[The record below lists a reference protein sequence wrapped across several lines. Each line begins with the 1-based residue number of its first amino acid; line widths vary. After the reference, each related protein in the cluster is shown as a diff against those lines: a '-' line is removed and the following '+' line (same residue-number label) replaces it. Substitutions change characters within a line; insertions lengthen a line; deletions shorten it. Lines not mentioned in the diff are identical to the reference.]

1 MAIAGAL
8 ALFVLVAAGRADAA
22 PPELKPPASRAES
35 PAAAQPTARRDPPSE
50 RPEPNGNTKPNGR
63 PDPPS
68 ERPEPKGNTKPN
80 GRPDQPSERPE
91 PKGNP
96 SVGHGGPPDRSA
108 APNHS
113 QADSVPQSPVESS
126 AGNADSAGSDR
137 SQPASV
143 ADGPVDSVAASP
155 QEFGGSQSEFSGRS
169 GAARKPTSDPSLPPA
184 RAEEVGFVGSI
195 PRAPVGGKSNVS
207 IVAHTAHSVPS
218 TPPDGNLITDA
229 HTVAVVGSSVY
240 AVKTPGA
247 AAIRLD
253 TGRRPAVTSEEAGS
267 TRVAVL
273 PAATW
278 QTSLPSPM
286 SQIVTQVAT
295 IPVKFVDIHRAA
307 ASGQGH
313 GYRPPYEPDGPSRR
327 TEFSSGFAEPLPLGG
342 GFAVIL
348 CIWLLARW
356 GLNLRVRLPRSCSG
370 SLVFTLSLER
380 PG

>member
-1 MAIAGAL
+1 MAIAAAL
-8 ALFVLVAAGRADAA
+8 ALFALVAVGHADAA
-22 PPELKPPASRAES
+22 SAEPKPTASRAEF
-35 PAAAQPTARRDPPSE
+35 PAAAMPTA
-50 RPEPNGNTKPNGR
+50 R

-68 ERPEPKGNTKPN
+68 ERPEPKGNAKPA
-80 GRPDQPSERPE
+80 GRPDPPSERPE

-96 SVGHGGPPDRSA
+96 SVGHGAPPDRSA
-108 APNHS
+108 APNQS
-113 QADSVPQSPVESS
+113 QADSVPPSQVESS
-126 AGNADSAGSDR
+126 AGNADSAGSDT

-155 QEFGGSQSEFSGRS
+155 QEFGGSPSESSGRS
-169 GAARKPTSDPSLPPA
+169 GAARKPTSDPSLAPA

-207 IVAHTAHSVPS
+207 IVAHMAHSVPS
-218 TPPDGNLITDA
+218 TPPDGTLSTDVHA
-229 HTVAVVGSSVY
+229 VAAVGPSVF

-247 AAIRLD
+247 GAIRLD
-253 TGRRPAVTSEEAGS
+253 TGRKPAVTSEEAGS

-278 QTSLPSPM
+278 QTSLPSPI

-307 ASGQGH
+307 ASGQGR
-313 GYRPPYEPDGPSRR
+313 GYRLAYEPDGPSRK
-327 TEFSSGFAEPLPLGG
+327 TEGYSGFAELLPLGG
-342 GFAVIL
+342 GFAGIL
-348 CIWLLARW
+348 CIWLLARR